1 MPTTRRRLLSGS
13 PCIGQFLR
21 RLTPA
26 VLVLSATTLSGP
38 FASSPAPQGGPTAPP
53 RLRARLAEVDLSR
66 ALPADLAAPEG
77 KSRWNLKGLTLG
89 ERWVRDV
96 AGAGEAVVVD
106 DAGTPAPRGAGG
118 ARRLLYRDA
127 PDAAATGLGTS
138 TGMAT
143 RYARPDRA
151 GGAALRPGHRERL
164 VVDQVEDRGT
174 TRVLIDR
181 AVVGIGRVELPPG
194 PHEVVLERLLVQR
207 RTAGGGYTPDR
218 VVHRWVDPRNGVV
231 AEVSGRATADGRD
244 RSFVDAAFVLDTVIE
259 GAVDTRIYANDL
271 YGPVLTDLGYS
282 RDRGAGTTI
291 ASLTPTPGIVTAGD
305 LIALSTWDFS
315 ANTTGA
321 EVAFTTVTP
330 SAAETCN
337 FAQCGYTL
345 PGVQLERTDRNFD
358 MPASL
363 RKVNDIVEYQERAN
377 DTVIWLRAGS
387 QFEGSTASPPNAENR
402 FCYTTVGTT
411 TRTPVPLWVMSH
423 QDLPGQPRYV
433 TTGDAWTSTAFNCEQ
448 NVFNNVC
455 GQSQALDTLYIKGCT
470 APNTGTHTGTQFGSA
485 IKGGVVTL
493 PSGHTFNALLVRN
506 VADFCIFLG
515 ASCGSLG
522 RVSEARTV
530 NYLWQVPNVGTVMR
544 IQSPQ
549 NAPVDLV
556 SFTTADAAEVSFGL
570 FPPRSISVTAQ
581 NDTTVSLSWDPGLD
595 THRLSGYKIYWDT
608 DSGAATPYAFNSD
621 ANPAQAAIA
630 GTTAVISG
638 LLPGTTYHFTVTS
651 LSNYTDPSSAV
662 VTRYESI
669 LYPTQ
674 VSGDPAFIYPIEV
687 QATTT
692 GGSCIPSAEVTGL
705 TVAHDP
711 GGIQICWNPVADPCL
726 TGYQVLGAATPEAAA
741 NFSVVADPGV
751 ATCWI
756 GNPASTYFLVV
767 AKGTGGNGP
776 WGHYGQ

>member
-1 MPTTRRRLLSGS
+1 MPVGILLAASTLPGLRAADPATR
-13 PCIGQFLR
+13 
-21 RLTPA
+21 PA
-26 VLVLSATTLSGP
+26 A
-38 FASSPAPQGGPTAPP
+38 PAAP
-53 RLRARLAEVDLSR
+53 RWRARLAEVDLSR
-66 ALPADLAAPEG
+66 ALPADLTAPEG
-77 KSRWNLKGLTLG
+77 RSRWNLKGLPLH
-89 ERWVRDV
+89 ERWLREINATGADV
-96 AGAGEAVVVD
+96 VLN
-106 DAGTPAPRGAGG
+106 DAGPGSRGP
-118 ARRLLYRDA
+118 RRLTYRDA
-127 PDAAATGLGTS
+127 QGPDVRTLGVREAS
-138 TGMAT
+138 GPGMAT

-151 GGAALRPGHRERL
+151 GGAALRPGQRDRL
-164 VVDQVEDRGT
+164 VVDQIDDDGA
-174 TRVLIDR
+174 TRYLIDLE
-181 AVVGIGRVELPPG
+181 VVGIGWAELPSG
-194 PHEVVLERLLVQR
+194 PREVVLERLLVQR
-207 RTAGGGYTPDR
+207 RLAGGGYVPDR
-218 VVHRWVDPRNGVV
+218 FVHRWVDPKNGVV

-244 RSFVDAAFVLDTVIE
+244 RTFVDAAFVLDTVIE
-259 GAVDTRIYANDL
+259 GAADTKLYANDL

-291 ASLTPTPGIVTAGD
+291 ASLTPTPGVTTAGD
-305 LIALSTWDFS
+305 LIAQSSWDFS
-315 ANTTGA
+315 GNTTGA

-387 QFEGSTASPPNAENR
+387 QFEGSTAPAPNAENR

-411 TRTPVPLWVMSH
+411 TRTPVPLWVMPH

-433 TTGDAWTSTAFNCEQ
+433 TSGDAWTSAAFNCEQ

-455 GQSQALDTLYIKGCT
+455 GQSQALDTLYVKGCT

-530 NYLWQVPNVGTVMR
+530 NYLWQVPNVGTVVR

-556 SFTTADAAEVSFGL
+556 SFSTADAAEVSFGL

-621 ANPAQAAIA
+621 ANPGQAAIA

-638 LLPGTTYHFTVTS
+638 LAPGTTYHFTVTS
-651 LSNYTDPSSAV
+651 LSSYTDPSSSI

-674 VSGDPAFIYPIEV
+674 VSGDPTFVYPIEV

-692 GGSCIPSAEVTGL
+692 GGVCIPSAEVTGL
-705 TVAHDP
+705 TVVHDP

-726 TGYQVLGAATPEAAA
+726 TGYQVLGASSPTAAA
-741 NFSVVADPGV
+741 NYSVAADLGLS
-751 ATCWI
+751 TCWI
-756 GNPASTYFLVV
+756 GNPASSYFLVV

>member
-1 MPTTRRRLLSGS
+1 MPTTRRRPLPGS
-13 PCIGQFLR
+13 LRIGQFLR
-21 RLTPA
+21 RLAPA
-26 VLVLSATTLSGP
+26 ALILATTLSSP
-38 FASSPAPQGGPTAPP
+38 LASGPTAPNGP
-53 RLRARLAEVDLSR
+53 ADRSRLRARLAEVDLSR

-77 KSRWNLKGLTLG
+77 KSRWNLKGLRLG
-89 ERWVRDV
+89 ERWLRDV
-96 AGAGEAVVVD
+96 ESAGEAVVVD
-106 DAGTPAPRGAGG
+106 DATTPAPRGAGG

-127 PDAAATGLGTS
+127 RDVAAGFPTS
-138 TGMAT
+138 SGMAA

-151 GGAALRPGHRERL
+151 GGAALRPGQRARL
-164 VVDQVEDRGT
+164 VIDQIEDHGV
-174 TRVLIDR
+174 TRSLIDLE
-181 AVVGIGRVELPPG
+181 VVGIGWVDLPSG

-207 RTAGGGYTPDR
+207 RLAGGGYAPDR
-218 VVHRWVDPRNGVV
+218 FVHRWVDPKNGVV

-244 RSFVDAAFVLDTVIE
+244 RMFVDAAFVLDTVIE
-259 GAVDTRIYANDL
+259 GAADTKVYANDL

-291 ASLTPTPGIVTAGD
+291 ASLTPAPGITTAGD
-305 LIALSTWDFS
+305 LIAQSSWDFS
-315 ANTTGA
+315 GNTTGA

-358 MPASL
+358 IPASL
-363 RKVNDIVEYQERAN
+363 RKVNDIVEYEERAS

-387 QFEGSTASPPNAENR
+387 QFEGSTAAPPNAENR
-402 FCYTTVGTT
+402 FCYTTFGGV
-411 TRTPVPLWVMSH
+411 TRTPVPLWLMTH
-423 QDLPGQPRYV
+423 QDAPGQPRYV
-433 TTGDAWTSTAFNCEQ
+433 TAGDSWTSAAFNCEQ

-455 GQSQALDTLYIKGCT
+455 GVSQALDTLYIKGCT
-470 APNTGTHTGTQFGSA
+470 APNTGTHTGTQFASA

-556 SFTTADAAEVSFGL
+556 SFSTADAAEVSFGL

-595 THRLSGYKIYWDT
+595 AHRLSGYKIYWDT
-608 DSGAATPYAFNSD
+608 DSGSATPYAFNSET
-621 ANPAQAAIA
+621 NPGQAAIA

-638 LLPGTTYHFTVTS
+638 LTPGTTYHFTVTS
-651 LSNYTDPSSAV
+651 LSNYTDPSSSI

-674 VSGDPAFIYPIEV
+674 VSGDPSFIYPIEV

-705 TVAHDP
+705 TVVHDP
-711 GGIQICWNPVADPCL
+711 GGIQICWNPVSDSCL
-726 TGYQVLGAATPEAAA
+726 TGYQVLGASSPTAAA
-741 NFSVVADPGV
+741 NYSVTADLGV
-751 ATCWI
+751 VTCWI
-756 GNPASTYFLVV
+756 GNPASSYFLVV